1 MKPDKPIQLETTF
14 RKYTLGVVLGE
25 GGSGRV
31 YQATDDSGETHA
43 IKLLHSAS
51 TASDKRKRFQNEIR
65 FCSGHG
71 HPHVISV
78 TDTGVYISESGSA
91 PFYVMPLYGSSLRDL
106 LKQCVQPDQV
116 LSLFTQILD
125 GVEAAH
131 LQKVIHR
138 DLKPENILYDA
149 ERKWLL
155 VADFG
160 IAHFEEE
167 ELYTAIA
174 TRDGARLANFQY
186 AAPEQRARGG
196 IVDHRADIFALGL
209 MLNEM
214 FTGDVPHGTGYK
226 PIAAAAPQYAY
237 LDDLVS
243 MMIRQ
248 VPSER
253 PLSIAKIK
261 DELIARGHDFVHQQR
276 LSALKRTVVADSDID
291 DPLVLNPIE
300 LRRWDY
306 QNGMLIFYLSQ
317 PINEMWAQA
326 FRKPKTGTSVMNK
339 EPAVFILQGD
349 EARISASEHNA
360 PDVLKYFKEWLAP
373 VNQAYAEMV
382 RYEKAQ
388 KLAKQQDELRRKVEQ
403 EETRKRILDK
413 LKPS

>member
-1 MKPDKPIQLETTF
+1 MKRDKPIQLETAF
-14 RKYTLGVVLGE
+14 RKYTRGPLLGE
-25 GGSGRV
+25 GGAGHV
-31 YQATDDSGETHA
+31 YHATDDSGGVHA
-43 IKLLHSAS
+43 IKILRAEGAPSE
-51 TASDKRKRFQNEIR
+51 KRKRFQNEIR
-65 FCSGHG
+65 FCSGHD
-71 HPHVISV
+71 HAHVLSV
-78 TDTGVYISESGSA
+78 TDTGVYTTGSSSA
-91 PFYVMPLYGSSLRDL
+91 PFYVMSLYSSSLRYL
-106 LKQCVQPDQV
+106 LKQGVQPNQV
-116 LSLFTQILD
+116 LPLFTQILN

-149 ERKWLL
+149 ERKRLV

-167 ELYTAIA
+167 ELYTAVE
-174 TRDGARLANFQY
+174 TRDALRMANFQY
-186 AAPEQRARGG
+186 AAPEQRTRGG

-226 PIAAAAPQYAY
+226 PIAAAAPPYAY
-237 LDDLVS
+237 LDELVAA
-243 MMIRQ
+243 MLRQ

-276 LSALKRTVVADSDID
+276 LSALKQTVVVDSDID

-300 LRRWDY
+300 LSRWDY
-306 QNGMLIFYLSQ
+306 QNGMLIFYLSR

-339 EPAVFILQGD
+339 GPETFVLQGN

-360 PDVLKYFKEWLAP
+360 SDVLKYFKEWLAP

-388 KLAKQQDELRRKVEQ
+388 KLASQREELRRKVEQ
-403 EETRKRILDK
+403 EEMRNRILDK
-413 LKPS
+413 LKP